1 MIDIS
6 NLSENELLQLKHEI
20 ETKLDSSS
28 SDETVESLTDLDS
41 LIDRCEQFNK
51 ICGIRS
57 IGMKMDLRQHS
68 TEEKVLLEIID
79 IEDGEVL
86 FKHYADLSDLK
97 DMINLVDRHTQYTSL
112 YHMLEDLTDFKIVH
126 FNKDRIVIEFSYKNV
141 NFSIVDEANE
151 ISISARINLGYG
163 TANYVFV
170 VGDFTLDVMN
180 RDSSNLEF
188 ELNRRT
194 TMHSINQIELVIDR
208 LCEDMFEKIESLG
221 YYQK

>member
-6 NLSENELLQLKHEI
+6 NLSENELLQLEKQI
-20 ETKLDSSS
+20 ETKLDSLSS
-28 SDETVESLTDLDS
+28 AEVVESLTDLDS
-41 LIDRCEQFNK
+41 LIDRCEHFNK
-51 ICGIRS
+51 ICG
-57 IGMKMDLRQHS
+57 IGMKMDLRKHS

-79 IEDGEVL
+79 TEDNEVL
-86 FKHYADLSDLK
+86 FNHYADLSDFK
-97 DMINLVDRHTQYTSL
+97 DLIDLIDLVNRHTQYTSL
-112 YHMLEDLTDFKIVH
+112 YHIIEDLTDFKIIC
-126 FNKDRIVIEFSYKNV
+126 FRKDRIVIDFSYKNV

-151 ISISARINLGYG
+151 ISISARINLGHG

-180 RDSSNLEF
+180 PEESHLVF

-194 TMHSINQIELVIDR
+194 TIYNINQIDLVLDR

>member
-1 MIDIS
+1 
-6 NLSENELLQLKHEI
+6 
-20 ETKLDSSS
+20 
-28 SDETVESLTDLDS
+28 
-41 LIDRCEQFNK
+41 
-51 ICGIRS
+51 
-57 IGMKMDLRQHS
+57 MKMDLRKHS

-79 IEDGEVL
+79 TEDNEVL
-86 FKHYADLSDLK
+86 FNHYADLSDFK
-97 DMINLVDRHTQYTSL
+97 DLIDLIDLVNRHTRYTSL
-112 YHMLEDLTDFKIVH
+112 YHIIEDLTDFKIIC
-126 FNKDRIVIEFSYKNV
+126 FRKDRIVIDFSYKNV

-151 ISISARINLGYG
+151 ISISARINLGHG

-180 RDSSNLEF
+180 PEESHLVF

-194 TMHSINQIELVIDR
+194 TIYNINQIDLVLDR

>member
-6 NLSENELLQLKHEI
+6 NLSESELLQLKNEV
-20 ETKLDSSS
+20 ETKLTSLSSNES
-28 SDETVESLTDLDS
+28 VEPLTDLDS
-41 LIDRCEQFNK
+41 LINCCEHFNK

-57 IGMKMDLRQHS
+57 IGMKMDLRKHS

-79 IEDGEVL
+79 TEDNEVL
-86 FKHYADLSDLK
+86 CKHYADLSDLK
-97 DMINLVDRHTQYTSL
+97 DLINLVDRHIQYTSL
-112 YHMLEDLTDFKIVH
+112 YHMLEDLTDFKIIC
-126 FNKDRIVIEFSYKNV
+126 FRKDRILIDFSYKNV
-141 NFSIVDEANE
+141 KFSIVDEANE
-151 ISISARINLGYG
+151 ISISARINLGHG

-170 VGDFTLDVMN
+170 VGDFTLDVLN
-180 RDSSNLEF
+180 RDESHLEF

-194 TMHSINQIELVIDR
+194 TTHSINQIEFVLDR

>member
-6 NLSENELLQLKHEI
+6 NLSENELLQLKKQI
-20 ETKLDSSS
+20 ETKLDSLSS
-28 SDETVESLTDLDS
+28 AEVVESLTDLDS
-41 LIDRCEQFNK
+41 LIDRCEHFNK
-51 ICGIRS
+51 ICG
-57 IGMKMDLRQHS
+57 IGMKMDLRKHS

-79 IEDGEVL
+79 TEDNEVL
-86 FKHYADLSDLK
+86 FNHYADLSDFK
-97 DMINLVDRHTQYTSL
+97 DLIDLIDLVNRHTRYTSL
-112 YHMLEDLTDFKIVH
+112 YHIIEDLTDFKIIC
-126 FNKDRIVIEFSYKNV
+126 FRKDRIVIDFSYKNV

-151 ISISARINLGYG
+151 ISISARINLGHG

-180 RDSSNLEF
+180 PEESHLVF

-194 TMHSINQIELVIDR
+194 TIYNINQIDLVLDR

>member
-6 NLSENELLQLKHEI
+6 NLSENELLQLKDQI
-20 ETKLDSSS
+20 KAKLNSLSG
-28 SDETVESLTDLDS
+28 DETVKPLTDLDS
-41 LIDRCEQFNK
+41 LINRCEQFNK

-57 IGMKMDLRQHS
+57 TGMKMDLRQHS

-79 IEDGEVL
+79 TEDGEVL

-97 DMINLVDRHTQYTSL
+97 DLIDLVDRHTQYTSL
-112 YHMLEDLTDFKIVH
+112 YHMLEDLTDFKIIC
-126 FNKDRIVIEFSYKNV
+126 FRKDRILIDFSYKNV
-141 NFSIVDEANE
+141 KFSIVDEANE
-151 ISISARINLGYG
+151 ISISARINLGHG
-163 TANYVFV
+163 TSNYVFI

-180 RDSSNLEF
+180 RDESHLEF

-194 TMHSINQIELVIDR
+194 TMSSINQIELVLDK

>member
-6 NLSENELLQLKHEI
+6 NLSENELLQLKKQI
-20 ETKLDSSS
+20 ETKLDSLSS
-28 SDETVESLTDLDS
+28 AEVVESLTDLDS
-41 LIDRCEQFNK
+41 LIDRCEHFNK
-51 ICGIRS
+51 ICG
-57 IGMKMDLRQHS
+57 IGMKMDLRKHS

-79 IEDGEVL
+79 TEDNEVL
-86 FKHYADLSDLK
+86 FNNYADLSDFK
-97 DMINLVDRHTQYTSL
+97 DLIDLIDLVNRHTQYTSL
-112 YHMLEDLTDFKIVH
+112 YHIIEDLTDFKIIC
-126 FNKDRIVIEFSYKNV
+126 FKKDRIVIDFSYKNV

-151 ISISARINLGYG
+151 ISISARINLGHG

-180 RDSSNLEF
+180 PEESHLVF

-194 TMHSINQIELVIDR
+194 TIYNINQIDLVLDR

>member
-6 NLSENELLQLKHEI
+6 NLSENELLQLKNQI
-20 ETKLDSSS
+20 KAKLNSLSGDK
-28 SDETVESLTDLDS
+28 TVESRTDLDS
-41 LIDRCEQFNK
+41 LINRCEQFNK

-57 IGMKMDLRQHS
+57 TGMKMDLRQHS

-79 IEDGEVL
+79 TEDGEVL

-97 DMINLVDRHTQYTSL
+97 DLIDLVDRHTQYTSL
-112 YHMLEDLTDFKIVH
+112 YHMLEDLTDFKIIC
-126 FNKDRIVIEFSYKNV
+126 FRKDRIVIDFSYKNV
-141 NFSIVDEANE
+141 NFSIVDESNE
-151 ISISARINLGYG
+151 ISISARINLGHG
-163 TANYVFV
+163 TANYVFI

-180 RDSSNLEF
+180 RDESHLEF

-194 TMHSINQIELVIDR
+194 TMSSINQIELVLDK